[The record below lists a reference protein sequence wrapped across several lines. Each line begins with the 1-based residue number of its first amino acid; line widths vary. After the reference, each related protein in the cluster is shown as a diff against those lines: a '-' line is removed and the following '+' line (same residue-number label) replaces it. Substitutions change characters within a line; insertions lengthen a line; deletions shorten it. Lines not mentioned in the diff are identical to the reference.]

1 METFHLLHLASNWP
15 RPPNTPD
22 IQGAPDQLPPPPT
35 GMPAGSLIPSLYT
48 LSETVKRAVTH
59 VVPEETEDDPDPEET
74 ILYPVSATKQSSHFS
89 SAHVTPPPE
98 PVNHVAPVP
107 PSPRPTSRKRIRAA
121 AVQMIF
127 AERTSRAFISP
138 EQVETLQEGAAR
150 ALLETLIKWRQ
161 AESTE
166 VPS

>member
-15 RPPNTPD
+15 RPLNTPD

-35 GMPAGSLIPSLYT
+35 GMPAGSLVPPLYT
-48 LSETVKRAVTH
+48 LSETVTRAVTQM
-59 VVPEETEDDPDPEET
+59 VPDETEDDPDAEET
-74 ILYPVSATKQSSHFS
+74 ILYPVSTTKQSSHFS

-98 PVNHVAPVP
+98 LANPVAAVP
-107 PSPRPTSRKRIRAA
+107 SSPRPTSRKRIRAA

-138 EQVETLQEGAAR
+138 EQVETIQEGAAR
-150 ALLETLIKWRQ
+150 ALLETLVKWRQ
-161 AESTE
+161 AESRE

>member
-1 METFHLLHLASNWP
+1 L
-15 RPPNTPD
+15 
-22 IQGAPDQLPPPPT
+22 
-35 GMPAGSLIPSLYT
+35 
-48 LSETVKRAVTH
+48 
-59 VVPEETEDDPDPEET
+59 VPEETEDDPDPEET
-74 ILYPVSATKQSSHFS
+74 ILYPVSATKQGSHFS

-98 PVNHVAPVP
+98 PVNPVAPVP

-166 VPS
+166 VLS